1 MLGKVLARPSAIVG
15 WVSDKAALLERLS
28 CAVLISVFTLVLLA
42 NVISRYLFDFPLFF
56 AEELALLLLVW
67 MGYLAVSYSIYR
79 GDQIGMG
86 LVVDKLSQKNK
97 RIVAIVVDVILI
109 VISAILLWAAL
120 QWLQSSSIFFERAV
134 TLNVPKWPFYLVI
147 PLFWSLML
155 VHLID
160 HLLEKLAPKDCD
172 DERRER
178 LK

>member
-1 MLGKVLARPSAIVG
+1 M
-15 WVSDKAALLERLS
+15 
-28 CAVLISVFTLVLLA
+28 FTLVLLA
-42 NVISRYLFDFPLFF
+42 NVISRYLFDAPLFF

-67 MGYLAVSYSIYR
+67 MGYLAVSYSVYR
-79 GDQIGMG
+79 SDQIGMG
-86 LVVDKLSQKNK
+86 LVVDKLSQSNK
-97 RIVAIVVDVILI
+97 RRVAIVVDVILI

-160 HLLEKLAPKDCD
+160 HLLEKLLSTEATTDTG
-172 DERRER
+172 EA
-178 LK
+178 

>member
-1 MLGKVLARPSAIVG
+1 MLGNVLARPRAIVA
-15 WVSDKAALLERLS
+15 WVSDKAALLERFC

-42 NVISRYLFDFPLFF
+42 NVISRYLFDSPLFF

-79 GDQIGMG
+79 SDQIGMG
-86 LVVDKLSQKNK
+86 LVVDKLSASNK
-97 RIVAIVVDVILI
+97 RIVAVIVDVILI
-109 VISAILLWAAL
+109 AISMILLWAAL

-160 HLLEKLAPKDCD
+160 HLLKKIATKSSGDA
-172 DERRER
+172 
-178 LK
+178 